1 MQDVIL
7 KHLAGALVDP
17 RFGEIIEEFFA
28 LQGRVRVSD
37 GGRMQLTT
45 TTEALLDSIVGIIRD
60 ECELDHLDHLL
71 DAQAC
76 TSTTVVQLDEIIDHV
91 ESTKHLIRDDAVFD
105 YIVTV
110 LWLFHSKIL
119 SGGDSSAIPLHDCP
133 SILTKLDTYLALL
146 GLTQVSTLNL
156 WTKAAHLGTRRDDL
170 WNAVQAVLLAVD
182 VHCLVL

>member
-17 RFGEIIEEFFA
+17 RFSDIIGEFFE
-28 LQGRVRVSD
+28 LQGRVNVSD

-45 TTEALLDSIVGIIRD
+45 ATEALLDSIIGIMRD
-60 ECELDHLDHLL
+60 EWELDRLDHLL
-71 DAQAC
+71 EAQAC
-76 TSTTVVQLDEIIDHV
+76 SSTTLAQMDEIMDHV
-91 ESTKHLIRDDAVFD
+91 ECTKHLIRDDSVFD

-110 LWLFHSKIL
+110 LWLFHSKIV
-119 SGGDSSAIPLHDCP
+119 SDDDRGPLHDCP

-156 WTKAAHLGTRRDDL
+156 WTKAAHLGTRRDEL
-170 WNAVQAVLLAVD
+170 WNAVKAVLVAVD
-182 VHCLVL
+182 VHCSV